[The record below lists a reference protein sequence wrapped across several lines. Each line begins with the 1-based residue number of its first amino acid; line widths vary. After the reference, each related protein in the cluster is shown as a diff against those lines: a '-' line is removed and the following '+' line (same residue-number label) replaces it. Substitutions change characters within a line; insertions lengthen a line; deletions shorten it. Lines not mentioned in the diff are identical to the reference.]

1 VVFTSREHVIALE
14 PRNKGL
20 LGITLLC
27 AVVEQRYPCASLDS
41 RISNPSAKQM
51 TNAELYAVAL
61 GSLRACAQTDRTAYG
76 LLVSGVGKGGGASPH
91 VLHET
96 SRVHHANCLCPAQKD
111 MGRGALPMS
120 ACLFFLPYR
129 TRFVVSNDNPKH
141 DMFFH
146 DRLLGVVVEPIHHR
160 KN

>member
-61 GSLRACAQTDRTAYG
+61 GSLRACAQTDRTAYIG
-76 LLVSGVGKGGGASPH
+76 FWAPAKKTAGASPRPK
-91 VLHET
+91 LSE
-96 SRVHHANCLCPAQKD
+96 SRE
-111 MGRGALPMS
+111 S
-120 ACLFFLPYR
+120 
-129 TRFVVSNDNPKH
+129 
-141 DMFFH
+141 
-146 DRLLGVVVEPIHHR
+146 
-160 KN
+160 